1 MFTGLIEGVGHVR
14 SVEARGGQSRLR
26 IEAPFLQGL
35 AQGESIAV
43 SGACLSVETFGPGWF
58 TVYASAET
66 LARTNLG
73 ELRPGAAV
81 NLERALALGARL
93 GGHMVSGHVDCL
105 ATVAAVAPA
114 GESRVYRLTFPP
126 EQGPLVIEKGSV
138 ALDGI
143 SLTVNACGPDWLAVN
158 IIPETQKVT
167 TISGWAPGR
176 AVNMET
182 DLIGKYVR
190 RMVAPWLSGGEGA
203 SGTAG
208 GAGSGISEDFLRR
221 HGF

>member
-114 GESRVYRLTFPP
+114 GESRVYRLAFPP

-167 TISGWAPGR
+167 TAFFPVGESEVELLESTSPDGP
-176 AVNMET
+176 
-182 DLIGKYVR
+182 
-190 RMVAPWLSGGEGA
+190 VAKFIEKK
-203 SGTAG
+203 GT
-208 GAGSGISEDFLRR
+208 
-221 HGF
+221 GFQHVAFRVADIDAALKDRKSVV